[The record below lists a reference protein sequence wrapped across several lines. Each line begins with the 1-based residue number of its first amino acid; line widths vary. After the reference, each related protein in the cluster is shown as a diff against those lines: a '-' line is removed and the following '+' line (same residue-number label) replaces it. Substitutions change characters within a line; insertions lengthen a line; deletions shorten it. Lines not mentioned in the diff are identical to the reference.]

1 MEGVIITDVDLKFA
15 LNSVALEVFD
25 SAMVDK
31 VKKMDGIEIL
41 GEKIV
46 VRRINEETANISAQ
60 ASAIA
65 LATLKQLTSGKKDE
79 GQGGDMNVSAK
90 MHSLKTGAASRI
102 LKISN
107 IFDREAE
114 LTPLLY
120 EELLDDMEA
129 EL

>member
-1 MEGVIITDVDLKFA
+1 VEGVIITDVDLKFA

-31 VKKMDGIEIL
+31 VKKLDGLEIL
-41 GEKIV
+41 GEKII

-65 LATLKQLTSGKKDE
+65 LATLKQLTSGRKDE
-79 GQGGDMNVSAK
+79 AEGDMNVSSK
-90 MHSLKTGAASRI
+90 MHSLKTGAPSRI

-120 EELLDDMEA
+120 EELLEDMEV